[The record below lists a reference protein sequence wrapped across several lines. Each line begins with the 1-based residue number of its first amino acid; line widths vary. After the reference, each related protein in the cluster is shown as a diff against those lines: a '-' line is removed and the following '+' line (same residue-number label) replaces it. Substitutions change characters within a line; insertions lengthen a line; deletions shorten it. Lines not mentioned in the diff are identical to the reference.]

1 MLIIRF
7 NIKSNFSIIFAL
19 SMMISGCATKSLSI
33 SDNEKNSFY
42 NPPFGSMSSIYLT
55 CGRNAKNGDYD
66 SPLFPV
72 DNRACDFAINGK
84 NYSQIN
90 DGQVGRVD
98 IPSGL
103 FSINNSGGLEETRQF
118 DIKANEK
125 ILFVSDRNIVTQT
138 GANFGLIGL
147 AAGAIADSINPPP
160 KPILFPLIVY
170 KKDFMDKINMKEP
183 VKVFVLEDKK

>member
-1 MLIIRF
+1 MQILKIVPVVLVSLF
-7 NIKSNFSIIFAL
+7 VT
-19 SMMISGCATKSLSI
+19 GCATKSLSI
-33 SDNEKNSFY
+33 SDNDKTSFY
-42 NPPFGSMSSIYLT
+42 SPPSNSMSSVYLT

-84 NYSQIN
+84 KYSQIN

-98 IPSGL
+98 IPNGS

-125 ILFVSDRNIVTQT
+125 ILFVSDRNVVTQT
-138 GANFGLIGL
+138 GAAFGLIGL

-170 KKDFMDKINMKEP
+170 KNDFMDKINMKEP
-183 VKVFVLEDKK
+183 VKVFVLEDK